1 MGQWFLSEK
10 GEEREKKRIWRRN
23 IKKMSERIIV
33 GLDIGTTK
41 ICAVVGEVHPDG
53 VEIIGMGSHP
63 SDGLRK
69 GVVINIEN
77 TVHSIKEAVEEAET
91 MAGCEISA
99 AYTGIAG
106 GHVKG
111 FNFPGVIGLKE
122 KEVTQQDID
131 RVIEAAS
138 AVAIPMDREVIH
150 TLVQE
155 FIVDDQDGIID
166 PLGMSGVRLEAKV
179 HIVTGA
185 VTSAQNIIKCANRA
199 GLDVSDIV
207 LQPLASSEAVLS
219 KEERNLGAALID
231 FGGGTTDMVVFSR
244 GAIKHTS
251 VLALGG
257 ENLTY
262 DIAVGL
268 RTPKLE
274 AEKIKIKYG
283 CALRSLIGKDETVE
297 VPGVGGRTSR
307 TLSRQILG
315 EILEPRVEEIFSLV
329 YGELERSGYEDR
341 ITSGVIITGGSSELT
356 GVSEMAEQIFNAPAR
371 IGYAE
376 GITGL
381 AEVVNKPMYATAV
394 GLVLYG
400 AKVGKKAKKFRIR
413 DANIF
418 NRIMNRMKKWFK
430 DVV

>member
-1 MGQWFLSEK
+1 
-10 GEEREKKRIWRRN
+10 
-23 IKKMSERIIV
+23 MSEEIIV

-41 ICAVVGEVHPDG
+41 VCAVVGEARPDG

-63 SDGLRK
+63 SEGLRK
-69 GVVINIEN
+69 GVVINIEY
-77 TVHSIKEAVEEAET
+77 TVDSIKEALEEAET

-99 AYTGIAG
+99 VYAGIAG

-111 FNFPGVIGLKE
+111 FNSHGVIPLKE
-122 KEVTQQDID
+122 KEVTRKDIE

-155 FIVDDQDGIID
+155 FIVDEQDGIMD
-166 PLGMSGVRLEAKV
+166 PLGMSGVRLETNI

-199 GLDVSDIV
+199 GLDVCDII
-207 LQPLASSEAVLS
+207 LQSLASSEAVLS

-231 FGGGTTDMVVFSR
+231 FGGGTTDMAVFSK

-251 VLALGG
+251 VLPLGG
-257 ENLTY
+257 DNLTY

-268 RTPKLE
+268 RTAKLE

-283 CALRSLIGKDETVE
+283 CGLSSMIGKDETVE
-297 VPGVGGRTSR
+297 VPGVGGRKPR
-307 TLSRQILG
+307 VLSRQILG
-315 EILEPRVEEIFSLV
+315 EILEPRVEEIFSLI
-329 YGELERSGYEDR
+329 YDEILRSGHEDT
-341 ITSGVIITGGSSELT
+341 ITSGVVVTGGSAELL
-356 GVSEMAEQIFNAPAR
+356 GVTEMAEQIFNAPAR
-371 IGYAE
+371 VGYPE
-376 GITGL
+376 GISGL
-381 AEVVNKPMYATAV
+381 VEVVNKPMYATAV

-400 AKVGKKAKKFRIR
+400 AKTSKKHKKFRIR
-413 DANIF
+413 DVNIF
-418 NRIMNRMKKWFK
+418 NRVMSRMKRWFK
-430 DVV
+430 DVI

>member
-1 MGQWFLSEK
+1 MG
-10 GEEREKKRIWRRN
+10 
-23 IKKMSERIIV
+23 MDIIV

-41 ICAVVGEVHPDG
+41 ICAVVGEVRPEG
-53 VEIIGMGSHP
+53 LEIIGMGSHP
-63 SDGLRK
+63 SEGLRK

-77 TVHSIKEAVEEAET
+77 TVNSIKAAIEEAET
-91 MAGCEISA
+91 MAGCEIGSVYA
-99 AYTGIAG
+99 GIAG
-106 GHVKG
+106 GHIEGVNK
-111 FNFPGVIGLKE
+111 PGIIALKE
-122 KEVTQQDID
+122 KEVTKKDIE
-131 RVIEAAS
+131 RVIETAS
-138 AVAIPMDREVIH
+138 AVAVPMDREVIH

-155 FIVDDQDGIID
+155 FIVDDQDGIVD

-199 GLDVSDIV
+199 GLDVYDIV
-207 LQPLASSEAVLS
+207 LESLASSEAVLS
-219 KEERNLGAALID
+219 KEERNLGVALID
-231 FGGGTTDMVVFSR
+231 FGGGTTDLALFSR

-257 ENLTY
+257 DNLTY

-283 CALRSLIGKDETVE
+283 SALSSLIGKDETIE
-297 VPGVGGRTSR
+297 VPGVGGRKPR

-315 EILEPRVEEIFSLV
+315 EILEPRVEEIFTLIYQELV
-329 YGELERSGYEDR
+329 RSGYDELAS
-341 ITSGVIITGGSSELT
+341 SGVVVTGGSAELP

-371 IGYAE
+371 VGYPE
-376 GITGL
+376 EIDGL
-381 AEVVNKPMYATAV
+381 VDLINKPMYATAV

-400 AKVGKKAKKFRIR
+400 AKTYKQKKKFRIR
-413 DANIF
+413 DSNIF
-418 NRIMNRMKKWFK
+418 HLVMARMKRWFK
-430 DVV
+430 DIV

>member
-1 MGQWFLSEK
+1 MG
-10 GEEREKKRIWRRN
+10 
-23 IKKMSERIIV
+23 MDIIV

-41 ICAVVGEVHPDG
+41 ICAVVGEVRPEG
-53 VEIIGMGSHP
+53 LEIIGMGSHP
-63 SDGLRK
+63 SEGLRK

-77 TVHSIKEAVEEAET
+77 TVDSIKAAIEEAET
-91 MAGCEISA
+91 MAGCEIGSVYA
-99 AYTGIAG
+99 GIAG
-106 GHVKG
+106 GHIEGVNK
-111 FNFPGVIGLKE
+111 PGVIALKE
-122 KEVTQQDID
+122 KEVTKKDIE
-131 RVIEAAS
+131 RVIETAS
-138 AVAIPMDREVIH
+138 AVAVPMDREVIH

-155 FIVDDQDGIID
+155 FIVDDQDGIVD

-199 GLDVSDIV
+199 GLDVYDIV
-207 LQPLASSEAVLS
+207 LESLASSEAVLS

-231 FGGGTTDMVVFSR
+231 FGGGTTDLALFSK

-257 ENLTY
+257 DNLTY

-283 CALRSLIGKDETVE
+283 AALSSMIGKDETIE
-297 VPGVGGRTSR
+297 VPGVGGRSPR

-315 EILEPRVEEIFSLV
+315 EILEPRVEEIFTLIYEELV
-329 YGELERSGYEDR
+329 QSGYDELAS
-341 ITSGVIITGGSSELT
+341 SGVVVTGGSAELP
-356 GVSEMAEQIFNAPAR
+356 GISEMAEQIFSAPAR
-371 IGYAE
+371 VGYPQE
-376 GITGL
+376 VNGL
-381 AEVVNKPMYATAV
+381 VDLINKPMYATAV

-400 AKVGKKAKKFRIR
+400 AKTYKQKKKFRIR
-413 DANIF
+413 DSNIF
-418 NRIMNRMKKWFK
+418 HLVMARMKRWFK
-430 DVV
+430 DIV